1 MPTALELKRKDWEPY
16 IGAVARRAVDVALT
30 PAEQKE
36 RERLLAQVHKVAKAL
51 KQLFAVRRVILFGSL
66 AHGGWFIPDSDVD
79 LAVDGLAVTDF
90 WAAWRVAEEIISD
103 RPVDFIDL
111 ADASEGLRRAIERH
125 GVDL

>member
-16 IGAVARRAVDVALT
+16 IGAVARRTVDVALT

-36 RERLLAQVHKVAKAL
+36 RERLLDQVHEVAKIL
-51 KQLFAVRRVILFGSL
+51 KQRFAVRRVILFGSL

-90 WAAWRVAEEIISD
+90 WAAWRVAEEIIGD

-111 ADASEGLRRAIERH
+111 ADVSEGLRRAIERH